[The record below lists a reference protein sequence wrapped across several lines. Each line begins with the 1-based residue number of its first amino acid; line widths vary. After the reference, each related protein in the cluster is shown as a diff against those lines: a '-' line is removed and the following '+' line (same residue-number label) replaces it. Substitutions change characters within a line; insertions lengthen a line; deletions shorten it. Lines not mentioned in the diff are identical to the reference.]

1 MSKEVKHKELI
12 IIGGGPAGL
21 TAAIYSTRAKLDMLL
36 LEDQILGGQV
46 RNSYTIENYP
56 GFKQVSGTELAD
68 LMQQQAEEL
77 GAEIDEFDMVERV
90 DFSGD
95 EKIVE
100 TNNYIYKT
108 DSVIISTGATPRKLP
123 IPNEEKFSGR
133 GIHYCAVC
141 DGAMYDGKII
151 GVVGGGNSAL
161 EEALFLTKFATKVY
175 MIRRY
180 DYFKGEKATIEEV
193 MNHPKIEVLFNE
205 DLVNVDGEDF
215 MQKAIIKN
223 TKDGTEKEMD
233 MDAIFG
239 FIGTEPKTAHF
250 KEYIE
255 LTSSGYVKSDE
266 NMKTSANGIFAAGDV
281 REKEYRQI
289 TTAVADGTIAAL
301 QAEKFIVEKKKNR
314 R

>member
-1 MSKEVKHKELI
+1 MSKEIKFKELI

-21 TAAIYSTRAKLDMLL
+21 TAAIYARRAKLDMLL

-46 RNSYTIENYP
+46 RNSYSIENYP
-56 GFKQVSGTELAD
+56 GFKIVSGGELAD
-68 LMQQQAEEL
+68 LMQGQAEDL

-95 EKIVE
+95 LKIVE

-108 DSVIISTGATPRKLP
+108 NSVIISTGATPRKLT
-123 IPNEEKFSGR
+123 IENEAKFSGK
-133 GIHYCAVC
+133 GVHYCAVC

-161 EEALFLTKFATKVY
+161 EEALFLTKFASKVVL
-175 MIRRY
+175 IRRY
-180 DYFKGEKATIEEV
+180 DYFRGEKSTLEEV
-193 MNHPKIEVLFNE
+193 MNNPKIEVLYNE
-205 DLVNVDGEDF
+205 DLVNVIGDNFVE
-215 MQKAIIKN
+215 KAIIKN
-223 TKDGTEKEMD
+223 TNTGEVKEIP
-233 MDAIFG
+233 MDAVFG
-239 FIGTEPKTAHF
+239 YIGTEPKTDYF

-255 LTSSGYVKSDE
+255 LTKSGYIK
-266 NMKTSANGIFAAGDV
+266 ANELMRTNVPGVFAAGDV

-301 QAEKFIVEKKKNR
+301 EAEKYIVENKRK
-314 R
+314 

>member
-1 MSKEVKHKELI
+1 MSKEIKEKELI

-21 TAAIYSTRAKLDMLL
+21 TAAIYATRAKLDMLL

-56 GFKQVSGTELAD
+56 GFKKVSGSELAD

-95 EKIVE
+95 VKIVE

-108 DSVIISTGATPRKLP
+108 DTVIISTGAIPRKLP
-123 IPNEEKFSGR
+123 IPNEEEFSGK

-161 EEALFLTKFATKVY
+161 EEALFLTKFASKVY

-193 MNHPKIEVLFNE
+193 MNHPKIEVLFNK
-205 DLVNVDGEDF
+205 DLVNVEGNNF
-215 MQKAIIKN
+215 MEKAIIKDSI
-223 TKDGTEKEMD
+223 DGTEEEMP
-233 MDAIFG
+233 MDAVFG
-239 FIGTEPKTAHF
+239 FIGTEPKTDHF
-250 KEYIE
+250 KGQIDLTDGKYIKADE
-255 LTSSGYVKSDE
+255 SMRTNVK
-266 NMKTSANGIFAAGDV
+266 GIFAAGDV
-281 REKEYRQI
+281 REKEFRQI

-301 QAEKFIVEKKKNR
+301 QAEKVIVERKKNR
-314 R
+314 K